1 MRQRRRLVIYVGYD
15 QSSIDLLRRV
25 MVFKSFFDDV
35 TVIHVPEV
43 KKSVLNNLEIPCV
56 VVEDI
61 QA

>member
-1 MRQRRRLVIYVGYD
+1 MRQRRRLVVYVGYD

-25 MVFKSFFDDV
+25 MAFKSFFDDV

-43 KKSVLNNLEIPCV
+43 KKSVLNDLEIPSV

-61 QA
+61 

>member
-1 MRQRRRLVIYVGYD
+1 MRQRRRLVVYVGYD

-25 MVFKSFFDDV
+25 MTFKSFFDDV

-43 KKSVLNNLEIPCV
+43 KKSVLNNLEIPSV

-61 QA
+61 QP